1 VTAKAGWFETAHGG
15 TLFLDEIGDLPLPLQ
30 VKLLRVIQEREVVPV
45 GARQGIPINVRL
57 IAATNVHLEEAVT
70 AGRFR
75 EDLYYRLNV
84 AMLYLAPLRERQ
96 ADILPLAHHF
106 LSVYGSRLG
115 YSTTTLSPEAVA
127 QLLGYPWPG
136 NIRELENSIHHA
148 LLVCAGT
155 TLRPDDLRLPAPRPQ
170 PPVATMRE
178 QRLLH

>member
-1 VTAKAGWFETAHGG
+1 
-15 TLFLDEIGDLPLPLQ
+15 LPHSSVRKEPGA
-30 VKLLRVIQEREVVPV
+30 ERSKKPDN
-45 GARQGIPINVRL
+45 Q
-57 IAATNVHLEEAVT
+57 
-70 AGRFR
+70 
-75 EDLYYRLNV
+75 
-84 AMLYLAPLRERQ
+84 Q
-96 ADILPLAHHF
+96 DILPLAHHF
-106 LSVYGSRLG
+106 LSIYGSRLG